1 MLYSAA
7 GAGTQGVI
15 LGSSLSL
22 NATSSP
28 TSTSQV
34 HVTSRT
40 LYLIWMRNGLG
51 REFCLLPPHPSFDRT
66 KIQNVSELE
75 NGKNVAYFSLEL
87 GRCFNAEEHVREKPK
102 VPPPCTSPA
111 SWVSSR
117 RKEEKEAFLPS
128 SEGPNCDSGD
138 GIQES
143 TEEAGQANFFFF
155 LKRSEKETTCD
166 KLAKTERS
174 LEGFSSSPHNEQGDP
189 E

>member
-15 LGSSLSL
+15 LGSSVSL

-51 REFCLLPPHPSFDRT
+51 CEFCLLPPHPSFDRI

-87 GRCFNAEEHVREKPK
+87 GRCFNVDKHVREEPK
-102 VPPPCTSPA
+102 VPPPPTSPA
-111 SWVSSR
+111 SWVSSLAR
-117 RKEEKEAFLPS
+117 IWRVGLKFVDVKPLFHSLKGSIS
-128 SEGPNCDSGD
+128 SVLRG
-138 GIQES
+138 
-143 TEEAGQANFFFF
+143 T
-155 LKRSEKETTCD
+155 
-166 KLAKTERS
+166 KL
-174 LEGFSSSPHNEQGDP
+174 
-189 E
+189 